1 MGSNLKAVRAAAH
14 MKEAAAMIY
23 KLRCSLSGRQ
33 GKKPAA
39 RKRAFFHL
47 SQGAD
52 CPACSAWKILHI
64 FSVGHQCYNAEEIVK
79 GG

>member
-1 MGSNLKAVRAAAH
+1 MGSNLKAVRAAAQ

-39 RKRAFFHL
+39 RKRAFFHFIGN
-47 SQGAD
+47 SD
-52 CPACSAWKILHI
+52 
-64 FSVGHQCYNAEEIVK
+64 F
-79 GG
+79 